1 MKFVKIDQKIQLM
14 SCFYLHHCSVF
25 VTFKLVVSGIYYEN
39 KTEFLLN
46 AKCRSVLLDG
56 LQFMGEQ
63 AQIALSQ

>member
-39 KTEFLLN
+39 N
-46 AKCRSVLLDG
+46 DASVMAKVYSVING
-56 LQFMGEQ
+56 
-63 AQIALSQ
+63 